1 MLNIIKID
9 EEYRNNIKD
18 NEFKCKDKIEVLIA
32 AGGLGTR
39 MKPVNN
45 TLPKSLV
52 SINKIPI
59 FYRQLNNLYKL
70 GYKNIAISINK
81 SNEEIYLQYLKDFSK
96 IYSHVELNVYIFIEN
111 DRLGTLGILYEDRR
125 YYELLVD
132 TFSI

>member
-18 NEFKCKDKIEVLIA
+18 NKFKCKDKIEVLIA

-52 SINKIPI
+52 SINKMPI
-59 FYRQLNNLYKL
+59 LYRQLNNLYKL
-70 GYKNIAISINK
+70 LA
-81 SNEEIYLQYLKDFSK
+81 LHRWF
-96 IYSHVELNVYIFIEN
+96 
-111 DRLGTLGILYEDRR
+111 
-125 YYELLVD
+125 
-132 TFSI
+132 